1 MFGRF
6 VSVILVAFAV
16 LVAARP
22 ADATSIPFTLDRE
35 GRIIVPL
42 EIGGVESPCFI
53 LDTATRRFG
62 VTNHMANRHW
72 AERVFK
78 GSINHISAG
87 GTVRLPLAK
96 LHRIRFGNH
105 EIETGYAAIYPDR
118 IASGPVTC
126 GMLGFDAYHGYIMRL
141 EGPARRISLNAHP
154 GELAR
159 AGWRIITAEYNN
171 QGALLIDT
179 EYRGQTITVML
190 ATGLSRTMIDYAAA
204 KLLFPEDFD
213 GSPAARD
220 TPHGVALAR
229 MGFLAAEREYDTLML
244 PDLTVK
250 GWALGDV
257 EAVVTH
263 LPVRDQTGYMN
274 AALLMIGADVLVQKD
289 FALDTRA
296 HQLWVP
302 PAAGVQHTA
311 SQ

>member
-1 MFGRF
+1 MLLALL
-6 VSVILVAFAV
+6 I
-16 LVAARP
+16 AAP
-22 ADATSIPFTLDRE
+22 QAHASSIAFTLDGE

-42 EIGGVESPCFI
+42 EIGGVENPCFI

-62 VTNHMANRHW
+62 LSNHMADRHW

-78 GSINHISAG
+78 GSINHVSAG

-96 LHRIRFGNH
+96 LHRIRFGDH
-105 EIETGYAAIYPDR
+105 EIETGYAAIYPDHT
-118 IASGPVTC
+118 ANGPVTC
-126 GMLGFDAYHGYIMRL
+126 GMLGFDAYHGYVMRL
-141 EGPARRISLNAHP
+141 EGAARRISLSAHP
-154 GELAR
+154 GALAR

-179 EYRGQTITVML
+179 EYRGQTLTVML
-190 ATGLSRTMIDYAAA
+190 ATGLSHTMIDYAAA

-213 GSPAARD
+213 GSPATREKHRG
-220 TPHGVALAR
+220 TTLAR
-229 MGFLAAEREYDTLML
+229 MGFIAPEREYDTVML
-244 PDLTVK
+244 PGLAVN

-257 EAVVTH
+257 EAVVAH

-274 AALLMIGADVLVQKD
+274 AALLMIGADVLAGQD

-302 PAAGVQHTA
+302 PAEGIQHTA